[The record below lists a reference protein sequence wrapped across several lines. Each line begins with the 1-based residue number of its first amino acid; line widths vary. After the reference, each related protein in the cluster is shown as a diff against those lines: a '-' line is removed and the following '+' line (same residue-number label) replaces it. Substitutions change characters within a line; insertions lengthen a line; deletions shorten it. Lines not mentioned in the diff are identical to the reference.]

1 MLKPKPD
8 PLKDLLAI
16 QEQINK
22 LFEDR
27 LQQGAGFG
35 LPPSAAAGAFTP
47 PVDAWETESAFLVRL
62 ELPGLGSNDV
72 TVGIEDGVLTIRGE
86 RKKPAGSGVRSF
98 HRVEREYGTFSRAFT
113 LPKGVASFDVDTSW
127 KDGVLEV
134 TVSKNKSKPPSR
146 KKK

>member
-27 LQQGAGFG
+27 LQQGPGFG
-35 LPPSAAAGAFTP
+35 VPPAAGAGAWIP
-47 PVDAWETESAFLVRL
+47 PVDAWETEDAFLVRV
-62 ELPGLGSNDV
+62 ELPGLGPEDV
-72 TVGIEDGVLTIRGE
+72 TVAAEDGTLTIRGE

-98 HRVEREYGTFSRAFT
+98 HRVEREYGTFVRAFT
-113 LPKGVASFDVDTSW
+113 LPKGVASFDVGTFW
-127 KDGVLEV
+127 EDGVLHV
-134 TVSKNKSKPPSR
+134 KVSKKRAKPPSR